1 MERFLVRNQVPKP
14 NPGIVNR
21 AAKAKKHR
29 KIEKIVEATL
39 YKRRKLETRSAFL
52 HEHPIEKPT
61 IGHTNAVTAGTLN
74 DFPKG
79 EHGGINSIA
88 MSRRAR
94 AAAGDVPGAQARAQQ
109 YRPAGNVLRVH
120 PPGEGDYGFMEVAGA
135 VPERLARTVRT
146 PSGRDWEPAKPAKP
160 GHVRYFRA
168 SGRGGNEAQW
178 EEIAEGEHL
187 RNAEQYNFMEHPHQ
201 PLAPGLMAQRLRG
214 IERK

>member
-1 MERFLVRNQVPKP
+1 MERFLVRNQGPKP
-14 NPGIVNR
+14 DPGIVDR

-61 IGHTNAVTAGTLN
+61 IGHTNAVTAGALN

-94 AAAGDVPGAQARAQQ
+94 AAAGDVPGVQARAQQ

-120 PPGEGDYGFMEVAGA
+120 PPGEGDYGFMEIAGA
-135 VPERLARTVRT
+135 HPARLAKTERR
-146 PSGRDWEPAKPAKP
+146 PDKGWKDPRPAYE
-160 GHVRYFRA
+160 GHVRYFKA
-168 SGRGGNEAQW
+168 SNRPGHDAQW
-178 EEIAEGEHL
+178 DEVAQGEHL
-187 RNAEQYNFMEHPHQ
+187 RDAEHQRVIEHPRQ
-201 PLAPGLMAQRLRG
+201 PLAPGLVAQRMRA